1 MQILCQLE
9 LKSRSQLKEFNKEF
23 AAFYHLQTP
32 NNKYINLRNFLV
44 PY

>member
-9 LKSRSQLKEFNKEF
+9 LKSRSQLKEFKEF